1 MNSNRTNALSP
12 EKSKEAK
19 QRIVDSYRNALSEG
33 KVGIAESYKKSH
45 PWVVR
50 ELHNIMEQEKSLH
63 STEVNTQD
71 LDWLEDKRGDGS
83 DDMIPLL
90 ELSDDTVIEVTSTDW
105 LANPFYDNEDGD
117 ASCKDTEQ
125 QDLSV
130 PKGDGEQE
138 VMFAQLREKLSMPE
152 DDHVE
157 GRTRYANM
165 ERLDHLCF
173 CCLYCEK

>member
-1 MNSNRTNALSP
+1 MPLNLSEMSP
-12 EKSKEAK
+12 EA
-19 QRIVDSYRNALSEG
+19 
-33 KVGIAESYKKSH
+33 
-45 PWVVR
+45 
-50 ELHNIMEQEKSLH
+50 QERLINQVLK
-63 STEVNTQD
+63 
-71 LDWLEDKRGDGS
+71 
-83 DDMIPLL
+83 LL
-90 ELSDDTVIEVTSTDW
+90 EGGEFIVADEYMNRHPGLKSAASNFRKKKWEDSLQDRIKKLREAEESQDSDGIVTKVTSTDW

-117 ASCKDTEQ
+117 ASCEDTEQ

-165 ERLDHLCF
+165 ERRGNKCYGCGSDSCPH
-173 CCLYCEK
+173 CEE